1 MPVSADA
8 YPLNL
13 VVREVTDL
21 TPEIRAYRLAAQDGG
36 ALPPWEAGAHLAFK
50 LDDGLARAY
59 SLCGD
64 PDHGGCYEI
73 AVKREDLGRGG
84 SLAMHRQ
91 AGPGAG
97 LRASLPRNHFA
108 LASDA
113 SCQLLLG
120 GGIGV
125 TPLLA
130 MARVLHRTGQRFQ
143 LAVFCRS
150 ERHLPLP
157 ADWRGQAW
165 ADSVLLHFD
174 DPAAP
179 QKLDLPRLLAD
190 VPEDGHVY
198 YCGPEGFM
206 QAVRASSGH
215 LSDTQLHSEHFG
227 AVLSAGAGASGGA
240 GEARSAVELVLA
252 RQQRSVAVGPG
263 ETLAH
268 ALHLAGVA
276 LDTVCEQ
283 GVCGS
288 CVTRYLDGRPEHH
301 DSCLDA
307 DERREYVALCCATC
321 ASPTLVLDL

>member
-21 TPEIRAYRLAAQDGG
+21 TPEIRAYRLAAEDGG
-36 ALPPWEAGAHLAFK
+36 PLPSWEAGAHLAFK

-64 PDHGGCYEI
+64 PDHGGCYDI

-84 SLAMHRQ
+84 SLAMHRR
-91 AGPGAG
+91 AGPGAR

-113 SCQLLLG
+113 GCHLLLG

-130 MARVLHRTGQRFQ
+130 MARVLHRAGQRFQ

-150 ERHLPLP
+150 EQHLPLP
-157 ADWRGQAW
+157 ADWREQPW
-165 ADSVLLHFD
+165 AGAVRLHFD
-174 DPAAP
+174 APEAP
-179 QKLDLPRLLAD
+179 QKLDLSALLD
-190 VPEDGHVY
+190 ELPPDGHVY

-206 QAVRASSGH
+206 QAVRARSGH
-215 LSDTQLHSEHFG
+215 LSDAQRHSESF
-227 AVLSAGAGASGGA
+227 GGA
-240 GEARSAVELVLA
+240 LPAEAGKAPPASTSPVELVLA
-252 RQQRSVAVGPG
+252 RQQRSISVAPG

-268 ALHLAGVA
+268 ALLVAGVA

-288 CVTRYLDGRPEHH
+288 CVTRYLDGLPEHH
-301 DSCLDA
+301 DSCLDT

>member
-1 MPVSADA
+1 MPAASDSYPLSLVVSAVA
-8 YPLNL
+8 
-13 VVREVTDL
+13 DL
-21 TPEIRAYRLAAQDGG
+21 TPEIRAYRLTSEDGRP
-36 ALPPWEAGAHLAFK
+36 LPAWDAGAHLAIR
-50 LDDGLARAY
+50 LRDDLARAY

-64 PDHGGCYEI
+64 PGNTDCYDI
-73 AVKREDLGRGG
+73 AVKREDQGRGG
-84 SLAMHRQ
+84 SMAMHRL
-91 AGPGAG
+91 GSPGAL
-97 LRASLPRNHFA
+97 LRASLPRNQFA
-108 LASDA
+108 LAGDA
-113 SCQLLLG
+113 RCHLLLG

-143 LAVFCRS
+143 LALFCRS

-157 ADWRGQAW
+157 ADWREEPW

-179 QKLDLPRLLAD
+179 QKLDLSGLLAD
-190 VPEDGHVY
+190 VPEGGHVY

-206 QAVRASSGH
+206 QAVRACSGH

-227 AVLSAGAGASGGA
+227 AAPAVGAGATRAA
-240 GEARSAVELVLA
+240 GEARSTVELVLA
-252 RQQRSVAVGPG
+252 RQQRSVAVAPG

-288 CVTRYLDGRPEHH
+288 CVTRYLDGQPEHH